1 MSVYATLYVVWHYMA
16 DVVRNVLNKGD
27 LKISKQESVDD
38 RGLTVY
44 PTEIIFL
51 PCIHLKTN
59 SQVILTNE

>member
-1 MSVYATLYVVWHYMA
+1 MA

-27 LKISKQESVDD
+27 LKISKQESVDN